1 MKSIF
6 RKIAFVLALA
16 MVVTLFPVMS
26 ASAAVQD
33 NKYAR
38 KKNAT
43 LYVGGEY
50 TNADYETCWSV
61 QPAGKKLKTEQKYSI
76 TYVSSNTDVA
86 TVNKYGLVEAKSV
99 GTTTITVTFEKDGEE
114 TIEESFDVKVNKNA
128 VKVALNKESQDALA
142 AGLTVGDESITLV
155 AVKTSF
161 DGAEDATDTVKFY
174 CGSKEDKE
182 IIDLDADTGK
192 LTAKKAGEATVVVNT
207 YQTEYD
213 RETKKTKTVK
223 TASEEYKVVVKEAG
237 IVSAKQVNWNTVAIT
252 CGSETAAAD
261 IVANITKLT
270 VTYKLAEKDITAYIK
285 EAKVDDSNK
294 KVALVTLYDNL
305 VKDYIYTF
313 KYGEASADVRGADL
327 TAVAQIKVANT
338 TAVINEET
346 KLSVKY
352 YDANGIELPAASQTA
367 SLPRFEV
374 SGTAGDYFFNG
385 IDSIYFYEV
394 GKSATVVATYV
405 RKYNTD
411 GTEDKVTSAPTLITA
426 VNRQVANDQIDGWAI
441 EVDGKN
447 SADLTYSQ
455 DNQRLVVGENK
466 VLYGK
471 YTITESNGNKIA
483 GYTKGDTSFEYTSTN
498 DSVLIVGSDGS
509 LYPAKE
515 GSATIIVRKSNGTDK
530 VVVGTCSFTV
540 IGSRIL
546 TGFKATVNKNKLS
559 IGATPNDTAK
569 ITTIFTDQLGNENSA
584 GNVSYTFEAV
594 RWVDGLTLN
603 IGNYTLDD
611 THKTVT
617 TLNDQTAKEFSLSAT
632 STKASGTK
640 GNIQLVIIATQGT
653 RSVRSSVSFDVKNV
667 SAATNYNLELTNANI
682 DLNVSAFGDKD
693 GISKLQSDINLVGYD
708 ADGFVVTSQKMNTSE
723 VVGGSDTYKYEVFKD
738 GRNCTGAMASNGVFS
753 SVVVSASAV
762 TSSSIKGTITKQP
775 TGLYQVMLYK
785 KNANGEWQQ
794 NKFQNI
800 IVKDSDINA
809 VTVKVEDVN
818 GIYADLSNIG
828 SKLTFYRGGKKI
840 ESANI
845 VNVKAVNAV
854 AVGGTANRYYVP
866 EVEVTERIN
875 GDSSIKDYTYTYKV
889 RVGATF
895 YQ

>member
-16 MVVTLFPVMS
+16 MVVTMFPVMN
-26 ASAAVQD
+26 ASAAAKD

-38 KKNAT
+38 PDAR
-43 LYVGGEY
+43 LYVGGDA
-50 TNADYETCWSV
+50 NGDYESCWSV
-61 QPAGKKLKTEQKYSI
+61 WTEGKKLKTEKKYSI
-76 TYVSSNTDVA
+76 SYVSSNPEVA
-86 TVNKYGLVEAKSV
+86 TVSKYGLVEAKNV
-99 GTTTITVTFEKDGEE
+99 GSTTITVTFTKKGEE
-114 TIEESFDVKVNKNA
+114 TIEESFNVTVRKNA
-128 VKVALNKESQDALA
+128 VNIALDKESQDTLS
-142 AGLTVGDESITLV
+142 AGLTAGDKVTLK
-155 AVKTSF
+155 AVRTDA
-161 DGAEDATDTVKFY
+161 DGSSEGITDTVKFY
-174 CGSKEDKE
+174 CSSAADKE
-182 IIDLDADTGK
+182 IIELNKDTGE
-192 LTAKKAGEATVVVNT
+192 LTALKAGKATVVVQSCQ
-207 YQTEYD
+207 YEYD
-213 RETKKTKTVK
+213 RETKGYKTTVAAK
-223 TASEEYKVVVKEAG
+223 AEYSVEVKAAG
-237 IVSAKQVNWNTVAIT
+237 MVGAEQVNWNTVAIT
-252 CGSETAAAD
+252 CGSETVAAD
-261 IVANITKLT
+261 IAANVTKLT

-327 TAVAQIKVANT
+327 TAVAQIKVDT
-338 TAVINEET
+338 TIAVINEET

-385 IDSIYFYEV
+385 IDALYFYEV

-426 VNRQVANDQIDGWAI
+426 VNRQVANDQIDGWA
-441 EVDGKN
+441 VDGSDKN

-455 DNQRLVVGENK
+455 DSQRLVVGEDK
-466 VLYGK
+466 MLFGK

-483 GYTKGDTSFEYTSTN
+483 GYTKGDPSFEYTSTN
-498 DSVLIVGSDGS
+498 DSVLIVGSDGK

-530 VVVGTCSFTV
+530 VVVGTCSFTI

-546 TGFKATVNKNKLS
+546 TGFRTTVDKTKLS
-559 IGATPNDTAK
+559 ISTVLNDTAK

-584 GNVSYTFEAV
+584 DNVSYTFEAV
-594 RWVDGLTLN
+594 RWVDGLTLT
-603 IGNYTLDD
+603 IGSLTLDG
-611 THKTVT
+611 T
-617 TLNDQTAKEFSLSAT
+617 TRSATLYNQKAKEFTLSAT
-632 STKASGTK
+632 STNVAETK

-667 SAATNYNLELTNANI
+667 SVATNYNLELTNTNI
-682 DLNVSAFGDKD
+682 DMNVSAFGKD
-693 GISKLQSDINLVGYD
+693 DTISGKLQSDINLVGYD
-708 ADGFVVTSQKMNTSE
+708 ADGFVVTRQKMSSPVTVGSNTYS
-723 VVGGSDTYKYEVFKD
+723 YKVFKD
-738 GRNCTGAMASNGVFS
+738 SVDVTSSKTNAGVFS
-753 SVVVSASAV
+753 SVTVSTSAI
-762 TSSSIKGTITKQP
+762 TSSAIKGTIDKGL

-785 KNANGEWQQ
+785 DGKQD
-794 NKFQNI
+794 KFQNI

-818 GIYADLSNIG
+818 GIYANLSNLS

-840 ESANI
+840 DAANI
-845 VNVKAVNAV
+845 VGVDAVNAV
-854 AVGGTANRYYVP
+854 AVGGTANRFYVP
-866 EVEVTERIN
+866 EVKVTERIG
-875 GDSSIKDYTYTYKV
+875 GDSSIKDYTYTYNV